1 MDKHAQSWYM
11 RTLGSGASAARGWC
25 LPDLNRNPE
34 ERRAGSRSRQQ
45 CRPGPQGAEEEDAAR
60 GDFPRDEAPRPLRKT
75 LREEGA
81 REGGSDPPGAQ
92 AGAQARAAR
101 RALAQQA
108 QAPGPSR
115 RPPLT
120 IACGPDPGPLQ
131 PHPTTADTADL
142 LDLLAGVGYRRGS
155 GKRKKL
161 LHRLDCPAAVE
172 IAVARVRK
180 PAELLRPR
188 DEREDLFSQ
197 RSP

>member
-45 CRPGPQGAEEEDAAR
+45 CRPGPQGAQEEDAAR

-75 LREEGA
+75 IREEGA
-81 REGGSDPPGAQ
+81 RTGGSDPPGAQ

-101 RALAQQA
+101 RPAAQQA
-108 QAPGPSR
+108 QARPPDR

-120 IACGPDPGPLQ
+120 FDRGLDPDRSAPPHRRRPIPPDLPHLPSGLRRRLGFAERLAEELVTGLHCAVVVEIVVARLRGPD
-131 PHPTTADTADL
+131 
-142 LDLLAGVGYRRGS
+142 
-155 GKRKKL
+155 
-161 LHRLDCPAAVE
+161 
-172 IAVARVRK
+172 
-180 PAELLRPR
+180 ELLGPR
-188 DEREDLFSQ
+188 DERE
-197 RSP
+197 